1 MIFREVYKLTKIK
14 LSECKTV
21 EQRNIVKVIAAVFF
35 FVLGLIFF
43 REILYNFL
51 MLNDIDIL
59 FSFFMG
65 FCGIVFILGAIIL
78 GATSKEKYYE
88 VQCPNCNHEMLLEK
102 DEVACNCERCQKRIM
117 IVDGYI
123 QGEIF
128 DSEVDN

>member
-1 MIFREVYKLTKIK
+1 MAKIK

-35 FVLGLIFF
+35 FVLGLIVF
-43 REILYNFL
+43 REIVYNFY
-51 MLNDIDIL
+51 IDIL